1 MISDVGFVLRTVA
14 SLTNGGNYGTSALDC
29 KVSKSL
35 LQSRSI
41 IAFDT
46 KLKVNFHN
54 FYLPLQ
60 TITRVKHLHEEQW
73 LHT

>member
-14 SLTNGGNYGTSALDC
+14 LLTNGGSSGTSALDC

-35 LQSRSI
+35 LQNRSI

-46 KLKVNFHN
+46 K
-54 FYLPLQ
+54 
-60 TITRVKHLHEEQW
+60 VKSEFS
-73 LHT
+73 